1 MFKLFFRAY
10 IESEEVSYLESAI
23 QALHLFEV
31 PSNEGGILA
40 KFMNSELVWYEEYPT
55 NPSSFTLN
63 GFMYSLLGLYD
74 VLTTLKQKTDYQSSF
89 RKSERLFSDGLSSL
103 QKLLPLFDTGS
114 GTVYDLRHFTMQT
127 SPKVAR
133 WDYHSTHINLL
144 YTLSTVVS
152 DENTKKFFL
161 ATAERWTS
169 YMLGLR
175 SKHN

>member
-1 MFKLFFRAY
+1 M
-10 IESEEVSYLESAI
+10 SYLESAI
-23 QALHLFEV
+23 RALHLFEV
-31 PSNEGGILA
+31 PSSEGGILA
-40 KFMNSELVWYEEYPT
+40 KFMSSDLSWYEEYPT

-74 VLTTLKQKTDYQSSF
+74 VWTVLKQKENYQDSY
-89 RKSERLFSDGLSSL
+89 KTSERLFSDGLLSL

-114 GTVYDLRHFTMQT
+114 GTLYDLRHFTMMT

-144 YTLSTVVS
+144 YTFSTIVN
-152 DENTKKFFL
+152 DEKTKIYFL
-161 ATAERWTS
+161 ATAERWTQ
-169 YMLGLR
+169 YMLGIR